1 MRVFDLVMSNPPYN
15 KGMDH
20 KILKE
25 AIKYC
30 NKLIIVMTER
40 ILVRHSRQKERDLLG
55 KYLEKIC
62 LIKNSWA
69 VFNIIHYSAEVVYV
83 FNKLKEDKRI
93 NINDEYFINE
103 IDAYN
108 KIGQLTD
115 EEVDFIKG
123 LRKIKKVDNNIFDNC
138 SVKYPPS
145 SFKVAYYITGGCN
158 NQYYGIAQGK
168 YIETGCLAKLF
179 PAETRKSHTVLPNT
193 KLKEPKEHEGRYFLT
208 FETLQDVEDFKYSYR
223 REVFEWY
230 LGNFKF

>member
-15 KGMDH
+15 RGMDH

-30 NKLIIVMTER
+30 IKLIIVMTER

-62 LIKNSWA
+62 LIKNSWK

-83 FNKLKEDKRI
+83 FNKNKVDSRI

-123 LRKIKKVDNNIFDNC
+123 LR
-138 SVKYPPS
+138 
-145 SFKVAYYITGGCN
+145 G
-158 NQYYGIAQGK
+158 
-168 YIETGCLAKLF
+168 E
-179 PAETRKSHTVLPNT
+179 
-193 KLKEPKEHEGRYFLT
+193 
-208 FETLQDVEDFKYSYR
+208 
-223 REVFEWY
+223 
-230 LGNFKF
+230 